1 MGVSRMTTQTP
12 AGPRR
17 PDLTA
22 APSSGFRVAAILF
35 WIGAVV
41 FGLLGA
47 VVIVSF
53 VADAGTKLDLWY
65 LVLAVP
71 FGVLLGG
78 AVVTTRLAKGRRGG
92 SLTVFLLSLVAA
104 IAVHGIVG
112 LLAQQ
117 SSEQAT
123 SEACSAEELAML
135 EAQSF
140 YGDLDGP
147 PAGTQF
153 DNCYVLLTI
162 EGTGQ
167 QAWRDLAQLLVDNG
181 WQHPDADA
189 VVYEPGMGL
198 SQDGFR
204 LTLWSEDFADVGG
217 LDDFGPTDDGA
228 TTFLLDIAPQP

>member
-1 MGVSRMTTQTP
+1 MMAVQTP
-12 AGPRR
+12 ATPRR
-17 PDLTA
+17 PDSSA
-22 APSSGFRVAAILF
+22 APSSGFRVAAVLF

-41 FGLLGA
+41 VGIYGA
-47 VVIVSF
+47 LVIFSL
-53 VADAGTKLDLWY
+53 VADAGTTFDLWF

-78 AVVTTRLAKGRRGG
+78 ALVTTRLAKGRRGG
-92 SLTVFLLSLVAA
+92 SVTVFLLSLVVA
-104 IAVHGIVG
+104 IALHGIVG

-123 SEACSAEELAML
+123 SSACSAEGLAVL

-140 YGDLDGP
+140 YGDIDGP

-153 DNCYVLLTI
+153 DSCYVMLTI

-167 QAWRDLAQLLVDNG
+167 PAWVDLVQLLVDNG
-181 WQHPDADA
+181 WQHPDPDG
-189 VVYEPGMGL
+189 VVYEAGMWL
-198 SQDGFR
+198 YQDGFR
-204 LTLWSEDFADVGG
+204 LTVWSEDLADLP

-228 TTFLLDIAPQP
+228 TTFALDIQPQT

>member
-1 MGVSRMTTQTP
+1 MTTQTP

-17 PDLTA
+17 PDPTA
-22 APSSGFRVAAILF
+22 APSSGFLVAAILF

-41 FGLLGA
+41 VGLLGA

-53 VADAGTKLDLWY
+53 VADAGTAFDLWY
-65 LVLAVP
+65 LMLAVP
-71 FGVLLGG
+71 FGLLLGG
-78 AVVTTRLAKGRRGG
+78 AMVATRKAKGRHSG

-104 IAVHGIVG
+104 IALHGIVG

-117 SSEQAT
+117 SSEQTT
-123 SEACSAEELAML
+123 SLACSAEELVML

-140 YGDLDGP
+140 YRDLDRP

-153 DNCYVLLTI
+153 DNCYVMLAL

-167 QAWRDLAQLLVDNG
+167 QAWADLVQLLLDNG
-181 WQHPDADA
+181 WQLDVAWQDPDARD
-189 VVYEPGMGL
+189 YEPGMWL

-204 LTLWSEDFADVGG
+204 LTLWSEDLAD
-217 LDDFGPTDDGA
+217 LPLENFGPTDDGA
-228 TTFLLDIAPQP
+228 TTFVLDIQPRT

>member
-1 MGVSRMTTQTP
+1 MTTQTP

-17 PDLTA
+17 PDLGA
-22 APSSGFRVAAILF
+22 APSSGLRVAAILS

-41 FGLLGA
+41 VGLLGA
-47 VVIVSF
+47 VVIVTF

-71 FGVLLGG
+71 FGLLLGG

-92 SLTVFLLSLVAA
+92 SLTAFLLSLVAA
-104 IAVHGIVG
+104 IAAHGIVG

-117 SSEQAT
+117 SNEQAT
-123 SEACSAEELAML
+123 SQACSAEELAML

-140 YGDLDGP
+140 YGDIDAP

-162 EGTGQ
+162 DGTGQ
-167 QAWRDLAQLLVDNG
+167 QAWRDLVRLLVDNG

-198 SQDGFR
+198 RQDDFR
-204 LTLWSEDFADVGG
+204 LTLWCEDFADVGG

-228 TTFLLDIAPQP
+228 TTFVLDIAPRP